1 MSVPAPHPPA
11 PRMWA
16 WALATAVLAVLTIFT
31 QQADPG
37 SVLAVT
43 LYKGHLMSLGG
54 WGGYWLDRAL
64 FPYDRPHLYVEPED
78 EPDSVL
84 DDHAD
89 GLATSQ
95 LVGTS
100 NGFHLAMLRRAVVV
114 AACLVCV
121 GLGA

>member
-11 PRMWA
+11 PRMWS
-16 WALATAVLAVLTIFT
+16 WALATAVLVLLTIFT

-43 LYKGHLMSLGG
+43 LYKAHLMSLGG

-64 FPYDRPHLYVEPED
+64 FPYDRPHLYVEP
-78 EPDSVL
+78 
-84 DDHAD
+84 DDDQVFDDAEAD
-89 GLATSQ
+89 DPALAQ
-95 LVGTS
+95 LAVAT